1 MQEVEGFKKRD
12 ALATA
17 LVAAIVVAIGAV
29 PIYAGGSLIYGRI
42 AYGSAASSASADVV
56 SADRLWLRELISP
69 SFSRREIWEVAYEFR
84 TAKGAVVRSS
94 GIYMQ
99 SSSFSKPEP
108 GGKLRVLYLPDDPS
122 SSYLE
127 DHHKLFDAVLYVGLG
142 LFIWFVAGSFVWWEI
157 RQARKKSRQN

>member
-1 MQEVEGFKKRD
+1 MKRE
-12 ALATA
+12 ALAAA

-29 PIYAGGSLIYGRI
+29 PIYAGGSLIYERS

-69 SFSRREIWEVAYEFR
+69 NRKTEIWEVAYEFK
-84 TAKGAVVRSS
+84 TAKGAVVRST

-99 SSSFSKPEP
+99 RTGMTNPEP
-108 GGKLRVLYLPDDPS
+108 GRKLRVLYLPDDPT

-127 DHHKLFDAVLYVGLG
+127 DQHKLFEAVWYIGLG
-142 LFIWFVAGSFVWWEI
+142 LFIWFVAGGFVWWEI
-157 RQARKKSRQN
+157 RQARKKAKQI

>member
-1 MQEVEGFKKRD
+1 MKRD

-17 LVAAIVVAIGAV
+17 MVAAVVVAIGAV
-29 PIYAGGSLIYGRI
+29 SIYAGGSLIYGRF

-69 SFSRREIWEVAYEFR
+69 IRKRDIWEVAYEFK
-84 TAKGAVVRSS
+84 TAKGAVVRAT

-99 SSSFSKPEP
+99 MSTMAKPEP
-108 GGKLRVLYLPDDPS
+108 GRKLRVLYLPDDPS

-127 DHHKLFDAVLYVGLG
+127 DPHKLFDAVWYVGLG
-142 LFIWFVAGSFVWWEI
+142 LFIWVVAGGLVWWEI
-157 RQARKKSRQN
+157 QRARKQQ

>member
-1 MQEVEGFKKRD
+1 MKRD

-17 LVAAIVVAIGAV
+17 VVAAIVVAIGAV
-29 PIYAGGSLIYGRI
+29 PIYAGGSLIYERI

-69 SFSRREIWEVAYEFR
+69 IRKRDIWEVAYEFK
-84 TAKGAVVRSS
+84 TAKGAVVRST

-99 SSSFSKPEP
+99 MSTMARPEP
-108 GGKLRVLYLPDDPS
+108 GRKLRVLYLPDDPT

-127 DHHKLFDAVLYVGLG
+127 DQHKLFEAVWYFGLG
-142 LFIWFVAGSFVWWEI
+142 LFIWFVAGGFVWWEI
-157 RQARKKSRQN
+157 RQARKKQ